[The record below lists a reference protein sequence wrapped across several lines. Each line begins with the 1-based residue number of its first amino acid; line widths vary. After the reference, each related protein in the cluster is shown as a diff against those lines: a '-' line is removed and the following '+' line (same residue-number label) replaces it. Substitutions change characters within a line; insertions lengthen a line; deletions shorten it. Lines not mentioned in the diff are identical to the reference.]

1 MNFLR
6 RLLYLASFC
15 SSLCARQF
23 VRKAAR
29 PVWRICNQLIMDVA
43 PLATDTTATFLCAS
57 LLMILCYAD

>member
-6 RLLYLASFC
+6 RLLYLSSFR

-29 PVWRICNQLIMDVA
+29 PMWHLCNQLIMDVA
-43 PLATDTTATFLCAS
+43 PLATVTTATFLCAS
-57 LLMILCYAD
+57 VLMILCDAD